1 MVRRKEPEEGPETLL
16 SIARRARV
24 LARALSEPD
33 RSRILAYVQKL
44 ETEVATLLTADS
56 QPKAKAGSQK
66 GRRLVERSVRSPKA
80 AGPKVF
86 RP

>member
-44 ETEVATLLTADS
+44 ETEVASLTAADS
-56 QPKAKAGSQK
+56 QPKTPRQK

>member
-44 ETEVATLLTADS
+44 ETEVARLTAADS
-56 QPKAKAGSQK
+56 QPKARSQK